1 MELSSQMLLFAQVV
15 ESGSFSA
22 AARKVEHT
30 HSAVSKQVA
39 QLEDRLGVRL
49 LNRTQSGISLTEAG
63 AVFYEKCAEVAARV
77 AEAEATVQT
86 LTGEAR
92 GLLRVASTVAF
103 AKSQVMP
110 LLAEFLMRH
119 PKVRITLELT
129 DRDVDLGAGAVD
141 VAIQFTEQ
149 VHGATV
155 VARKLASNRRILVAA
170 PSYLANFG
178 LVDRPEDIG
187 RANCLRLS
195 TVARWNDWG
204 LVGAD
209 GATVPVDGNF
219 EATSAD
225 AVYHAALA
233 GIGVARL
240 SKYLVND
247 DLRSGRL
254 VRVLPDYES
263 ADSDLFALYADRRNL
278 LPRIRAFV
286 DFLVAR
292 FGPVPPWER

>member
-22 AARKVEHT
+22 AARRVEHT
-30 HSAVSKQVA
+30 HSAVSKQIA

-178 LVDRPEDIG
+178 LIDRPEDVG

-209 GATVPVDGNF
+209 GAPAPVDGNF

-225 AVYHAALA
+225 RRRPPVEVSGERRSAQRPAGARAAGLRERRQRHLRPLRRPSQPA
-233 GIGVARL
+233 APHPRL
-240 SKYLVND
+240 
-247 DLRSGRL
+247 
-254 VRVLPDYES
+254 
-263 ADSDLFALYADRRNL
+263 RR
-278 LPRIRAFV
+278 LPRRA
-286 DFLVAR
+286 LRAR
-292 FGPVPPWER
+292 PAVGAVISPRT

>member
-22 AARKVEHT
+22 AARRVEHT
-30 HSAVSKQVA
+30 HSAVSKQIA

-178 LVDRPEDIG
+178 LIDRPEDVG

-209 GATVPVDGNF
+209 GAPAPVDGNF

-263 ADSDLFALYADRRNL
+263 ADSDIFALYADRRNL

-286 DFLVAR
+286 DFLAAR